1 MRIPYTSLLSSIL
14 NLLPAKTSR
23 NFAILTFF
31 QIVFSLLDVL
41 ALVLLGLLSKEGL
54 NYVQGKSA
62 SLEFPVLN
70 DTLFGRLTFELQF
83 ASLALLIIL
92 LFLFKS
98 IFSIILNRRLLIY
111 LGKQSA
117 YASREIL
124 IRLFNS
130 KPQYV
135 ISKKTQELVYGITT
149 GIDSLVLTYLG
160 SFMLMISELFF
171 LIVLL
176 TTLLLI
182 QPVAGLCALL
192 IFAASG
198 FLIHNFT
205 ASRARVKSEQ
215 SGQISV
221 EYSQHLIET
230 LSLYREL
237 FLKGVI
243 QDSIAEVQ
251 GLRGKYLNLRADLM
265 FLPTYSKYL
274 FELVLIV
281 GGAFVAVIQLSLT
294 DSIGAISSLVIFLA
308 ASSRILP
315 SIIRLQGAL
324 LSIKQSEGSGQIS
337 LRQIKEFE
345 SNENI
350 VMPTKTEKKTI
361 SISSKF
367 LSLEDVGFQ
376 YPDTEHRV
384 LDGIN
389 FTLDKGDLVAIVGES
404 GAGKSTLADIIL
416 GIQEPTQ
423 GKVSVKGLSTRA
435 LIKKFPGTLAYVP
448 QDISIVDGT
457 IRKNI
462 ALVEAE
468 TINEERIE
476 SALKKAF
483 LWEEVKNLPKG
494 LESIVGERGLKLS
507 GGQRQRLGIAR
518 AIFSDPELIVFDEAT
533 SSLDPITEKA
543 VTDAIY
549 KQQKDMTLIV
559 IAHRLSTV
567 KMADLVILLDK
578 GKLIAS
584 GTFEEVRR
592 ISPKFDKQAK
602 LVNL

>member
-1 MRIPYTSLLSSIL
+1 MSSIL
-14 NLLPAKTSR
+14 NILPAKTSR
-23 NFAILTFF
+23 NFAILTFC

-92 LFLFKS
+92 LFFFKS
-98 IFSIILNRRLLIY
+98 IFSIILSRRLLIY

-117 YASREIL
+117 YASRGIL

-160 SFMLMISELFF
+160 SFMFMISELFF
-171 LIVLL
+171 LIVIL
-176 TTLLLI
+176 TTLILI
-182 QPVAGLCALL
+182 QPVAGLSALFF
-192 IFAASG
+192 FAASG

-205 ASRARVKSEQ
+205 ALRARVKSEQ

-221 EYSQHLIET
+221 EYNQHLIET

-237 FLKGVI
+237 FLKGI
-243 QDSIAEVQ
+243 TQDSIAEVQ

-265 FLPTYSKYL
+265 FLPIYSKYL
-274 FELVLIV
+274 FELVLII
-281 GGAFVAVIQLSLT
+281 GGAVVAVIQLSLT

-324 LSIKQSEGSGQIS
+324 LIIKQSEGSGQIS
-337 LRQIKEFE
+337 LRQIEEFKL
-345 SNENI
+345 NENI
-350 VMPTKTEKKTI
+350 VAPTKTEKKSI
-361 SISSKF
+361 STSSKF
-367 LSLEDVGFQ
+367 LLLEDVSFQ

-389 FTLDKGDLVAIVGES
+389 ISVDKGDLVAIVGES

-423 GKVSVKGLSTRA
+423 GKVSVKGVSTRA
-435 LIKKFPGTLAYVP
+435 LIKQFPGALAYVP
-448 QDISIVDGT
+448 QDISIIDGT

-462 ALVEAE
+462 ALVEVE
-468 TINEERIE
+468 KINEERIE
-476 SALKKAF
+476 AALKKAF

-494 LESIVGERGLKLS
+494 IESIVGERGLKLS